1 LCESFGRRNDYNA
14 HRIRSFI
21 MWHLSIR
28 SKIILTLLL
37 TGLACLAAGAVIG
50 YRAAAAALTRAVQEQ
65 LTAQREI
72 KRRRIESY
80 VNNQVRF
87 TAAIAGM
94 PETMEAAK
102 AFILAFKEM
111 RAAAQA
117 NPVAEQAD
125 TVALEAWYNKE
136 LLPRLD
142 KVAGGHTPLEGLMPT
157 DAVARRLQA
166 DYIARNPN
174 PVGEKDKLLAAPG
187 GSRYDAAHG
196 RYHPLLRRAA
206 QTVGFYDIN
215 LMDAATGDVVY
226 TVVKET
232 DFASNMYNGAL
243 MQSGFARVAKRALD
257 PRNGGKP
264 VIEDYTAYT
273 PSAFAPQ
280 MFAAA
285 PIIADG
291 QTIAVFVAQIDIRT
305 LNDLLTDNNGW
316 RSTGQGATGE
326 VLLTGEDRLLRS
338 QSRFMISSPDKFL
351 AQIQANGLPV
361 SITEQIRTL
370 GTTILYMPNRAEG
383 VEDAFR
389 NKTGVGRYLDYRG
402 VEVISAYGPLEV
414 AGLRWGIAAKQD
426 VAEAL
431 APAMR
436 LKSDLLVAAAVAA
449 IALTFLALACAGL
462 FLRPLRRV
470 VAGMEAVSGAG
481 ATSRIAI
488 RGNDEFA
495 ELARGYNSMADAIEQ
510 RDKRLAE
517 AEQRKGELLHMMYPA
532 GVAER
537 VRSGAELTAET
548 VPNVTVAVALIDGL
562 DMLAANR
569 SAADVRSIL
578 NALLD
583 ALNSA
588 AASHGV
594 ETVRSLGE
602 SYVGVCGLS
611 SPRLDHAARAL
622 GWTRAAT
629 LALQRL
635 GDDWVKS
642 VSLRFGLA
650 SGEIDVLLIGRG
662 HVAYDIWGRTLS
674 IARRIVQE
682 AEPGCVRLS
691 DSAYAL
697 LADVE
702 GFHPCSL
709 IETPAFGTI
718 RTWSGPALE
727 RAAVEVAAPAETQLA
742 AHTAE

>member
-1 LCESFGRRNDYNA
+1 
-14 HRIRSFI
+14 
-21 MWHLSIR
+21 MWQLSIR
-28 SKIILTLLL
+28 SKIILAMLL
-37 TGLACLAAGAVIG
+37 TGLACLAVGAVIG
-50 YRAAAAALTRAVQEQ
+50 YRAADQALTRSVQER

-72 KRRRIESY
+72 KLRRIESY
-80 VNNQVRF
+80 VHNQVRF
-87 TAAIAGM
+87 TAAIAGL
-94 PETMEAAK
+94 PETTEAAK
-102 AFILAFKEM
+102 AFIQAFREM
-111 RAAAQA
+111 RAEAQA
-117 NPVAEQAD
+117 NPAADRAD
-125 TVALEAWYNKE
+125 TESLEAWYNQE

-142 KVAGGHTPLEGLMPT
+142 KVAGGHTPLEGLIPT
-157 DAVARRLQA
+157 DAVSRRLQA

-174 PVGEKDKLLAAPG
+174 PVGEKDKLIAAPG
-187 GSRYDAAHG
+187 SSHYDDVHALF
-196 RYHPLLRRAA
+196 HPVLRRAA

-226 TVVKET
+226 TMAKET

-243 MQSGFARVAKRALD
+243 AHSGFARVAKLALD

-264 VIEDYTAYT
+264 VIEDYSAYT
-273 PSAFAPQ
+273 PSALAPQ
-280 MFAAA
+280 MFVAT

-291 QTIAVFVAQIDIRT
+291 QTIGVFVAQIDIQT
-305 LNDLLTDNNGW
+305 LNNLLTDNNGW

-338 QSRFMISSPDKFL
+338 QSRFLIDSPDRFL
-351 AQIQANGLPV
+351 AQIQANGLPL
-361 SITEQIRTL
+361 SIAEQIRAL
-370 GTTILYMPNRAEG
+370 GTTILYMPNRSEE
-383 VEDAFR
+383 VEQAFR
-389 NKTGVGRYLDYRG
+389 NRTGVGRYRDYRG
-402 VEVISAYGPLEV
+402 VEVISAYGPMEV
-414 AGLRWGIAAKQD
+414 EGLRWAIAAKQD

-431 APAMR
+431 APAI
-436 LKSDLLVAAAVAA
+436 LLESNLLVAAAVAA
-449 IALTFLALACAGL
+449 IALTFLALASGGL

-470 VAGMEAVSGAG
+470 VAGMEAVSGGG
-481 ATSRIAI
+481 ATSRIPI

-517 AEQRKGELLHMMYPA
+517 AEQQKGELLHMLYPA

-562 DMLAANR
+562 DMLAAKR
-569 SAADVRSIL
+569 SAGDVRLIL
-578 NALLD
+578 NSLLD

-588 AASHGV
+588 AAIHGV

-611 SPRLDHAARAL
+611 SPRLDHAALAL
-622 GWTRAAT
+622 AWTRAAT
-629 LALQRL
+629 LALLRL
-635 GDDWVKS
+635 GDDWAKS

-662 HVAYDIWGRTLS
+662 HVAYDIWGRTLG

-682 AEPGCVRLS
+682 VEPGCVRLS
-691 DSAYAL
+691 HSTYAL
-697 LADVE
+697 LTDVE
-702 GFHPCSL
+702 GFELCPP

-718 RTWSGPALE
+718 GTWSGSVVE
-727 RAAVEVAAPAETQLA
+727 RTAVEVVAAAETPLRS
-742 AHTAE
+742 HTEE

>member
-1 LCESFGRRNDYNA
+1 
-14 HRIRSFI
+14 
-21 MWHLSIR
+21 MWQLSIR
-28 SKIILTLLL
+28 SKIILALLV
-37 TGLACLAAGAVIG
+37 TGLGCLAIGAVIG
-50 YRAAAAALTRAVQEQ
+50 YRAADAALTQSVQQQ

-80 VNNQVRF
+80 VNNQARF
-87 TAAIAGM
+87 TAAIAGL
-94 PETMEAAK
+94 PETTEAAK
-102 AFILAFKEM
+102 AFIIAFKEM
-111 RAAAQA
+111 RAEAQL
-117 NPVAEQAD
+117 NPAVDRAD
-125 TVALEAWYNKE
+125 TVALEAWYNE
-136 LLPRLD
+136 DLLPRLD
-142 KVAGGHTPLEGLMPT
+142 KVAGGHTPLEGLMPA

-196 RYHPLLRRAA
+196 RYHPLLRRVA

-226 TVVKET
+226 TMAKET
-232 DFASNMYNGAL
+232 DFASNMYTGAL
-243 MQSGFARVAKRALD
+243 AHSGFARVAKRALD

-264 VIEDYTAYT
+264 VIEDYSAYT
-273 PSAFAPQ
+273 PSGFAPQ

-291 QTIAVFVAQIDIRT
+291 QTIGVFVAQIDIRT

-338 QSRFMISSPDKFL
+338 QSRFMIDSPAQFL
-351 AQIQANGLPV
+351 AQIQANGIPV
-361 SITEQIRTL
+361 SIAEQIRAL
-370 GTTILYMPNRAEG
+370 GTTILYMPNRSEE
-383 VEDAFR
+383 VEQAFR
-389 NKTGVGRYLDYRG
+389 NRTDVGRYLDYRG
-402 VEVISAYGPLEV
+402 VEVISAYGSLEV
-414 AGLRWGIAAKQD
+414 AGLRWAIAAKQD

-431 APAMR
+431 APAIR

-449 IALTFLALACAGL
+449 IALTFLALVCAGL

-470 VAGMEAVSGAG
+470 VVGMEAISGGG

-495 ELARGYNSMADAIEQ
+495 ELGRGYNNMADAIEQ
-510 RDKRLAE
+510 RDKGLAE
-517 AEQRKGELLHMMYPA
+517 AEQQKGELLRIMYPA

-537 VRSGAELTAET
+537 VRSGADLPAET
-548 VPNVTVAVALIDGL
+548 IPNVTVAVVLIDGL
-562 DMLAANR
+562 DTLAANR
-569 SAADVRSIL
+569 SAGDVRSIL

-588 AASHGV
+588 ATSHGV

-622 GWTRAAT
+622 AWTRAVT

-662 HVAYDIWGRTLS
+662 HVAYDIWGRTLK

-691 DSAYAL
+691 DSTFAL
-697 LADVE
+697 LTDVE
-702 GFHPCSL
+702 GFEPCPP
-709 IETPAFGTI
+709 IETSALGTI
-718 RTWSGPALE
+718 RTWSGPAVE
-727 RAAVEVAAPAETQLA
+727 RAAVNVAASAETQLA
-742 AHTAE
+742 SHSAK